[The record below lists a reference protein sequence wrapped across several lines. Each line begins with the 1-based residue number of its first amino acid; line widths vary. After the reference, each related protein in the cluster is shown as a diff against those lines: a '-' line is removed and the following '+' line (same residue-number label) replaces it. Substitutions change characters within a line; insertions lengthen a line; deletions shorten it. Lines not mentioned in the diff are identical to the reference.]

1 MISTLKRSWR
11 PAPKFGVCSQN
22 DSAEVLT
29 EVMVKNPSTK
39 KLEPSSVYMLKEIPP
54 IEPKLRGSD
63 FSLKVQLEN
72 GVNLRDCGKYLEP
85 TVEEYDSLFRGFA
98 GNLQSQ
104 KRVVVSQQ
112 QLKESQTSVESSK
125 SE

>member
-1 MISTLKRSWR
+1 MITNFKRSCR
-11 PAPKFGVCSQN
+11 PAPKFGVCSKN
-22 DSAEVLT
+22 DSTEVLT

-39 KLEPSSVYMLKEIPP
+39 KLEPSSVYMIKEIPP
-54 IEPKLRGSD
+54 IDPKLRGSD

-72 GVNLRDCGKYLEP
+72 GVNLRDCGKYIEP
-85 TVEEYDSLFRGFA
+85 SIEEYDSLFRGFA

-112 QLKESQTSVESSK
+112 QLKESKTSVESSK
-125 SE
+125 PE

>member
-1 MISTLKRSWR
+1 MITTLRRSWR
-11 PAPKFGVCSQN
+11 PAPKFCVCSQN
-22 DSAEVLT
+22 DFTEVLT

-85 TVEEYDSLFRGFA
+85 TIEEYDSLFRGFA

-104 KRVVVSQQ
+104 KRLVVSKE
-112 QLKESQTSVESSK
+112 QLKDSQTDVEFSK